1 MTTDSSQRTSDGT
14 NSPDTPG
21 ELPRV
26 AYFCMEYGLSE
37 TFPIY
42 SGGLGILAGDYMKS
56 AGDLGL
62 PVVGIGLLW
71 NNATHQTLD
80 ADGQAV
86 DEWRGYPHDHLEDT
100 HVRVRVR
107 IRAREVECRVWRVTG
122 FAIAPLY
129 LIEPVHKDDKWITER
144 LYDTRP
150 DCRVAQE
157 MLLGIGGIRALSRLG
172 LAIDLYHFNEGHA
185 VFAGLELIADRMSK
199 HASFPDAWDWARRRI
214 VFTTHTPVPAG
225 NETHPLAEVRRLG
238 AGLELVDNEIEAIG
252 GDPFGMTVA
261 GLRLSRLSNAVAQLH
276 GETARKMWKD
286 VSGASPIIAITNGV
300 HQATWQA
307 PEVAEARDDSFALWA
322 AHEAL
327 KKRLFHRV
335 DELTGVRLKSDA
347 LTIGFARRAAGY
359 KRADLILSDPDRI
372 GALLTDGRI
381 QIIFS
386 GKAHP
391 ADGVGKQ
398 LVARLAQFARQWP
411 ASVVFLQD
419 YDMAVA
425 RRLVQGADVWLN
437 NPQRP
442 QEASGTSG
450 MKAALNGVLNLS
462 VLDGWWPE
470 GCVHGET
477 GWAIGGTG
485 EGPERDAGDAPA
497 LYHVLENEVLPAFAN
512 RQKWTSMMQAS
523 IRMAETHFTSH
534 RMVREYYERLYATAA
549 DPMVEPDYQS
559 EGVAG

>member
-1 MTTDSSQRTSDGT
+1 MTTPELTSHA
-14 NSPDTPG
+14 PG
-21 ELPRV
+21 VENLPRV
-26 AYFCMEYGLSE
+26 AYFCMEFGLSE
-37 TFPIY
+37 KFPIY

-56 AGDLGL
+56 AGDLEM

-71 NNATHQTLD
+71 NNATHQVLD
-80 ADGQAV
+80 GDGNPT
-86 DEWRGYPHDHLEDT
+86 DEWRPIGHDFLEDT

-107 IRAREVECRVWRVTG
+107 IRAREVECRVWRVSG
-122 FAIAPLY
+122 FGIAPLY
-129 LIEPVHKDDKWITER
+129 LIEPCHKEDRWITDR

-157 MLLGIGGIRALSRLG
+157 MLLGIGGVRALSRLG
-172 LAIDLYHFNEGHA
+172 LTIDVFHFNEGHA
-185 VFAGLELIADRMSK
+185 VFAGLELIADRMSR
-199 HASFPDAWDWARRRI
+199 HASFEDAWRWARERI

-225 NETHPLAEVRRLG
+225 NETHPLAEIRRLG
-238 AGLELVDNEIEAIG
+238 AGLELVDTEVQAIG
-252 GDPFGMTVA
+252 GNPFGMTVA

-276 GETARKMWKD
+276 GETARKMWAG

-307 PEVAEARDDSFALWA
+307 PEVAASRRDAADLWA
-322 AHEAL
+322 AHDAL
-327 KKRLFHRV
+327 KRRLFHRV
-335 DELTGVRLKSDA
+335 DELTGVRLKTDA

-359 KRADLILSDPDRI
+359 KRADLILSDPARI
-372 GALLTDGRI
+372 GALLNSGKI

-391 ADGVGKQ
+391 ADGVGKDM
-398 LVARLAQFARQWP
+398 VARLTLFARKWP
-411 ASVVFLQD
+411 ASVVFLED

-425 RRLVQGADVWLN
+425 RQLVSGADIWLN

-442 QEASGTSG
+442 HEASGTSG

-470 GCVHGET
+470 GCVHGQT
-477 GWAIGGTG
+477 GWAIGGSD
-485 EGPERDAGDAPA
+485 EGPERDARDAGA
-497 LYHVLENEVLPAFAN
+497 LYEILEQEVLPAYAE
-512 RQKWTSMMQAS
+512 RAKWTGMMQAS
-523 IRMAETHFTSH
+523 IEMAEKNFTSH
-534 RMVREYYERLYATAA
+534 RMVREYYQRLYVPTISPSA
-549 DPMVEPDYQS
+549 EPDYHA